1 MKAYSIAVLG
11 FCALFVV
18 LGFALLVRTAAE
30 GGGLVGYVIGALFV
44 VLGVA
49 RFSLERQRR
58 R

>member
-1 MKAYSIAVLG
+1 MLV

-18 LGFALLVRTAAE
+18 LGFALLVRTAAA
-30 GGGLVGYVIGALFV
+30 GGGVVGYLVGALFI

-58 R
+58 G

>member
-1 MKAYSIAVLG
+1 MRSYSIAVYA
-11 FCALFVV
+11 FSAVFVAIGV
-18 LGFALLVRTAAE
+18 ALLTRTAAA
-30 GGGLVGYVIGALFV
+30 GGGAVGFVLGGLFI